1 MSVATAAGDFL
12 AVSRRLLDVLG
23 GDGLGGEWEQRDLA
37 VDGIEPRWV
46 ALPESEEQ
54 VAAVLRIASEEGL
67 AVVPA
72 GRGARLGQGRPP
84 SRLDLVLSIERLSR
98 TIEHAEADL
107 TLTVEAGATLADVA
121 ERLRPAKQW
130 LPLDPPLAERT
141 TIGGLLAAN
150 ASGPSRLRHGTVRES
165 LLGLRAILADGT
177 AVKSGGRV
185 VKNVAGYDLCKLLIG
200 SLGTLAIITQ
210 VTLKL
215 RPQPETRRLVWA
227 PIGDLQTAERVLD
240 GLLTS
245 QARPVALELLNAK
258 AARQLQS
265 ELVSPLPA
273 DTPVLCLAVEGTEH
287 EADWQIAT
295 LRQELAPFQPLDLL
309 TIADEAAGK
318 LWSALVEYQAASDDP
333 VTFQA
338 SLPPSRTVEF
348 LAAATESG
356 VAAQAHAGNGIVIGH
371 LPDRCTA
378 ADEAARLIDP
388 LRALARRHGGA
399 LVLLNCEQAWKAPL
413 SVFGP
418 DRPESGLM
426 RRVKACLDPHDVLNP
441 GRLWSAQR

>member
-1 MSVATAAGDFL
+1 MDSPSLEPDDEFHPTTAAELATFVTENAREARRPLSAVGGRTALWYGAAAPRRAALVATSGL
-12 AVSRRLLDVLG
+12 ARVVDYPA
-23 GDGLGGEWEQRDLA
+23 RDLT
-37 VDGIEPRWV
+37 V
-46 ALPESEEQ
+46 
-54 VAAVLRIASEEGL
+54 
-67 AVVPA
+67 
-72 GRGARLGQGRPP
+72 
-84 SRLDLVLSIERLSR
+84 
-98 TIEHAEADL
+98 
-107 TLTVEAGATLADVA
+107 TVEAGMRMEELQQLLKSESQRLPVDVAQAHRATLGGAIATNTCGPARYAYGTFRDYVIGVSA
-121 ERLRPAKQW
+121 IDGQGRLFSA
-130 LPLDPPLAERT
+130 
-141 TIGGLLAAN
+141 
-150 ASGPSRLRHGTVRES
+150 
-165 LLGLRAILADGT
+165 
-177 AVKSGGRV
+177 GGRV

-287 EADWQIAT
+287 EADWQIVT

-338 SLPPSRTVEF
+338 SLPPSRTVQF